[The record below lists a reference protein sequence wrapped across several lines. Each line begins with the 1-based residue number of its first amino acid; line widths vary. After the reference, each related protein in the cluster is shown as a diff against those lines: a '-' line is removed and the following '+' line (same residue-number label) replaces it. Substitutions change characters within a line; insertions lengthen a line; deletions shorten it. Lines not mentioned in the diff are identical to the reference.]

1 MAKSKRPG
9 KKPPAPRAA
18 RPNPRSMPMRDQI
31 RAKADAISAA
41 VARVDQ
47 KINRILLALLL
58 VLAVLWIAK
67 PAVFGLICRYAIIM
81 LLGFSMTLNGLA
93 GYRKS
98 RCLLREQP
106 APGGLI
112 YDRKDPRRRF
122 FRRPQR

>member
-1 MAKSKRPG
+1 MAKSKRSG
-9 KKPPAPRAA
+9 KKGPAPRAA
-18 RPNPRSMPMRDQI
+18 RPSPRTMPMRDQI

-47 KINRILLALLL
+47 KINRILLVLLL

-98 RCLLREQP
+98 RWAGFFLMAFGTILFL
-106 APGGLI
+106 GNLFMLI
-112 YDRKDPRRRF
+112 S
-122 FRRPQR
+122 QLAA

>member
-9 KKPPAPRAA
+9 KKGLAPRAA
-18 RPNPRSMPMRDQI
+18 RPSPRTTPMRDQI
-31 RAKADAISAA
+31 RAKADTISAA

-47 KINRILLALLL
+47 KINRILLVLLL

-98 RCLLREQP
+98 RWAGFFLMAFGTILFL
-106 APGGLI
+106 GNLFMLI
-112 YDRKDPRRRF
+112 S
-122 FRRPQR
+122 QLAA

>member
-18 RPNPRSMPMRDQI
+18 RPSPRTMPMRDQI

-47 KINRILLALLL
+47 KINRILLVLLL

-67 PAVFGLICRYAIIM
+67 PAIFGLICRYAIIM

-98 RCLLREQP
+98 RWAGFFLMAFGTILFL
-106 APGGLI
+106 GNLFMLI
-112 YDRKDPRRRF
+112 S
-122 FRRPQR
+122 QLAA

>member
-18 RPNPRSMPMRDQI
+18 RPNPRAMPMRDQI
-31 RAKADAISAA
+31 RAKADTISAA

-47 KINRILLALLL
+47 KINRILLVLLL

-98 RCLLREQP
+98 RWAGFFLMAFGTILFL
-106 APGGLI
+106 GNLFMLI
-112 YDRKDPRRRF
+112 S
-122 FRRPQR
+122 QLAA

>member
-18 RPNPRSMPMRDQI
+18 RPSPRSMPMRDQI
-31 RAKADAISAA
+31 RAKADTISAA

-98 RCLLREQP
+98 RWAGFFLMAFGTILFL
-106 APGGLI
+106 GNLFMLI
-112 YDRKDPRRRF
+112 S
-122 FRRPQR
+122 QLAA

>member
-1 MAKSKRPG
+1 MAKSKRSG
-9 KKPPAPRAA
+9 KIGPAPRAA

-31 RAKADAISAA
+31 RAKADTISAA

-47 KINRILLALLL
+47 KINRILLVLLL

-98 RCLLREQP
+98 RWAGFFLMAFGTILFL
-106 APGGLI
+106 GNLFMLI
-112 YDRKDPRRRF
+112 S
-122 FRRPQR
+122 QLAA

>member
-18 RPNPRSMPMRDQI
+18 RPNPRTTPMRDQI
-31 RAKADAISAA
+31 RAKADTISAA

-47 KINRILLALLL
+47 KINRILLVLLL

-98 RCLLREQP
+98 RW
-106 APGGLI
+106 AG
-112 YDRKDPRRRF
+112 F
-122 FRRPQR
+122 FLMVFGTILFISNLFMLASQFAA

>member
-18 RPNPRSMPMRDQI
+18 RPNPRSTPMRDQI
-31 RAKADAISAA
+31 RAKADTISAA

-47 KINRILLALLL
+47 KINRILLVLLL

-98 RCLLREQP
+98 RW
-106 APGGLI
+106 AG
-112 YDRKDPRRRF
+112 F
-122 FRRPQR
+122 FLMIFGTILFISNLFMLASQLAA

>member
-47 KINRILLALLL
+47 KINRILLVLLL

-98 RCLLREQP
+98 RWAGFFLMVFGTILFISNLFM
-106 APGGLI
+106 LI
-112 YDRKDPRRRF
+112 S
-122 FRRPQR
+122 QLAA

>member
-18 RPNPRSMPMRDQI
+18 RPSPRTTPMRDQI
-31 RAKADAISAA
+31 RAKADTISAA

-47 KINRILLALLL
+47 KINRILLVLLL

-98 RCLLREQP
+98 RW
-106 APGGLI
+106 AG
-112 YDRKDPRRRF
+112 F
-122 FRRPQR
+122 FLMVFGTILFISNLFMLASQFAA

>member
-18 RPNPRSMPMRDQI
+18 RPNPRATPMRDQI
-31 RAKADAISAA
+31 RAKADTISAA

-47 KINRILLALLL
+47 KINRILLVLLL

-67 PAVFGLICRYAIIM
+67 PAAFGLICRYAIIM
-81 LLGFSMTLNGLA
+81 LLGLSMTLNGLV

-98 RCLLREQP
+98 RW
-106 APGGLI
+106 AG
-112 YDRKDPRRRF
+112 F
-122 FRRPQR
+122 FLMVFGTILFISNLFMLASQFAA

>member
-9 KKPPAPRAA
+9 KKGPAPRAA
-18 RPNPRSMPMRDQI
+18 RPNPRTTPMRDQI
-31 RAKADAISAA
+31 RAKADTISAA

-47 KINRILLALLL
+47 KINRILLVLLL

-81 LLGFSMTLNGLA
+81 LLGLSMTLNGLA

-98 RCLLREQP
+98 RW
-106 APGGLI
+106 AG
-112 YDRKDPRRRF
+112 F
-122 FRRPQR
+122 FLMVFGTILFISNLFMLASQFAA

>member
-98 RCLLREQP
+98 RW
-106 APGGLI
+106 AG
-112 YDRKDPRRRF
+112 F
-122 FRRPQR
+122 FLMVFGTILFISNLFMLASQFAA

>member
-9 KKPPAPRAA
+9 KKGPAPRAA
-18 RPNPRSMPMRDQI
+18 RPSPRTTPMRDQI
-31 RAKADAISAA
+31 RAKADTISAA

-47 KINRILLALLL
+47 KINRILLVLLL

-98 RCLLREQP
+98 RWAGFFLMAFGTILFL
-106 APGGLI
+106 GNLFMLI
-112 YDRKDPRRRF
+112 S
-122 FRRPQR
+122 QLAA

>member
-1 MAKSKRPG
+1 MAKSKRSG
-9 KKPPAPRAA
+9 KKGPAPRAA
-18 RPNPRSMPMRDQI
+18 RPSPRATPMRDQI
-31 RAKADAISAA
+31 RAKADTISAA

-47 KINRILLALLL
+47 KINRILLVLLL

-98 RCLLREQP
+98 RW
-106 APGGLI
+106 AG
-112 YDRKDPRRRF
+112 F
-122 FRRPQR
+122 FLMVFGTILFISNLFMLASQLAA

>member
-1 MAKSKRPG
+1 MAKSKRSG
-9 KKPPAPRAA
+9 KKGPAPRAA
-18 RPNPRSMPMRDQI
+18 RPSPRSMPMRDQI
-31 RAKADAISAA
+31 RAKADTISAA

-47 KINRILLALLL
+47 KINRILLVLLL

-98 RCLLREQP
+98 RWAGFFLMAFGTILFL
-106 APGGLI
+106 GNLFMLI
-112 YDRKDPRRRF
+112 S
-122 FRRPQR
+122 QLAA

>member
-9 KKPPAPRAA
+9 KKGPAPRAA
-18 RPNPRSMPMRDQI
+18 RPSPRTTPMRDQI
-31 RAKADAISAA
+31 RAKADTISAA

-98 RCLLREQP
+98 RW
-106 APGGLI
+106 AG
-112 YDRKDPRRRF
+112 F
-122 FRRPQR
+122 FLMVFGTILFISNLFMLASQFAA

>member
-18 RPNPRSMPMRDQI
+18 RPDPRAMPMRDQI

-98 RCLLREQP
+98 RW
-106 APGGLI
+106 AG
-112 YDRKDPRRRF
+112 F
-122 FRRPQR
+122 FLMVFGTILFISNLFMLASQFAA

>member
-18 RPNPRSMPMRDQI
+18 RPNPRSTPMRDQI

-47 KINRILLALLL
+47 KINRILLVLLL

-81 LLGFSMTLNGLA
+81 LLGLSMTLNGLV

-98 RCLLREQP
+98 RW
-106 APGGLI
+106 AG
-112 YDRKDPRRRF
+112 F
-122 FRRPQR
+122 FLMVFGTILFISNLFMLASQFAA

>member
-1 MAKSKRPG
+1 MAKSKRSG

-18 RPNPRSMPMRDQI
+18 RPNPRAMPMRDQI

-47 KINRILLALLL
+47 KINRILLVLLL

-98 RCLLREQP
+98 RWAGFFLMAFGTILFL
-106 APGGLI
+106 GNLFMLI
-112 YDRKDPRRRF
+112 S
-122 FRRPQR
+122 QLAA

>member
-18 RPNPRSMPMRDQI
+18 RPNPRAMPMRDQI

-47 KINRILLALLL
+47 KINRILLVLLL

-67 PAVFGLICRYAIIM
+67 PAVFSLICRYAIIM

-98 RCLLREQP
+98 RW
-106 APGGLI
+106 AG
-112 YDRKDPRRRF
+112 F
-122 FRRPQR
+122 FLMVFGTILFISNLFMLASQFAA

>member
-1 MAKSKRPG
+1 MAKSKRSG
-9 KKPPAPRAA
+9 KKWPAPRAA

-47 KINRILLALLL
+47 KINRILLVLLL

-93 GYRKS
+93 GYLKS
-98 RCLLREQP
+98 RWAGFFLMAFGTILFLVNLFM
-106 APGGLI
+106 LI
-112 YDRKDPRRRF
+112 S
-122 FRRPQR
+122 QLAA

>member
-9 KKPPAPRAA
+9 KKGPAPRAA
-18 RPNPRSMPMRDQI
+18 RPSPRTTPMRAQI
-31 RAKADAISAA
+31 RAKADTISAA

-47 KINRILLALLL
+47 KINRILLVLLL

-98 RCLLREQP
+98 RWAGFFLMAFGTILFL
-106 APGGLI
+106 GNLFMLI
-112 YDRKDPRRRF
+112 S
-122 FRRPQR
+122 QLAA

>member
-9 KKPPAPRAA
+9 KKGPAPRAA

-98 RCLLREQP
+98 RW
-106 APGGLI
+106 AG
-112 YDRKDPRRRF
+112 F
-122 FRRPQR
+122 FLMAFGTILFISNLFMLALQFAA

>member
-18 RPNPRSMPMRDQI
+18 RPNPRSTPMRDQI
-31 RAKADAISAA
+31 RAKADTISAA

-47 KINRILLALLL
+47 KINRILLVLLL

-98 RCLLREQP
+98 RW
-106 APGGLI
+106 AG
-112 YDRKDPRRRF
+112 F
-122 FRRPQR
+122 FLMVFGTILFISNLFMLASQFAA